1 MASTEARGPP
11 IVTFP
16 HHHVRPRERRA
27 PRRVVRRDDDARE
40 GVGERARRDVD
51 RVRGV
56 DVERARVRDE
66 RDGWASARGTGARA
80 RGAGGDDGDGG
91 DGGDG
96 EPDERDEDARARVR
110 AKGGRGRGG
119 EDEDEDQAVELVQ
132 GQVSGD
138 RVGEEDFEKEKGE
151 ETLRV
156 RENAETEDASEKHDA
171 RARVV
176 GAEHAKVGV
185 QNAVEL

>member
-1 MASTEARGPP
+1 MG
-11 IVTFP
+11 
-16 HHHVRPRERRA
+16 
-27 PRRVVRRDDDARE
+27 
-40 GVGERARRDVD
+40 
-51 RVRGV
+51 
-56 DVERARVRDE
+56 
-66 RDGWASARGTGARA
+66 
-80 RGAGGDDGDGG
+80 
-91 DGGDG
+91 
-96 EPDERDEDARARVR
+96 
-110 AKGGRGRGG
+110 GGRGRGG
-119 EDEDEDQAVELVQ
+119 EDEDVDQAVELVQ